1 MELEWEDGCFVCG
14 KGNAYGLQLEFKV
27 DKENRTIETTWIPAR
42 HHEGYRNIVHG
53 GLVSTVLDEAMAKL
67 STYLDIPAVTAE
79 LTVRFLRPVPPD
91 QPLRVVGRIIEQ
103 RRRVLMAEA
112 EALLANGNPA
122 ATAQAKL
129 IPGKSPQATDSTRKG
144 C

>member
-14 KGNAYGLQLEFKV
+14 KGNAHGLQLEFRV
-27 DKENRTIETTWIPAR
+27 DRDARSIETTWVPSQ
-42 HHEGYRNIVHG
+42 HHEGYRHIVHG

-67 STYLDIPAVTAE
+67 STCLDIPAVTAE
-79 LTVRFLRPVPPD
+79 LTVRFLKPVPPN

-103 RRRVLMAEA
+103 RRRVLLAEA
-112 EALLANGNPA
+112 EALLVDGSSA

-129 IPGKSPQATDSTRKG
+129 IPGKNQPATDSTTKG
-144 C
+144 